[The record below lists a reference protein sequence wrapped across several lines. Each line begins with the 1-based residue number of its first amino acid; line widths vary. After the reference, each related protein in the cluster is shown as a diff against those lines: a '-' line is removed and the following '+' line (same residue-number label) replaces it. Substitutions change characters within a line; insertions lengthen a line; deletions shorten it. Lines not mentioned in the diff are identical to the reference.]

1 MEQHPVAR
9 EAALGAF
16 SGLGIP
22 ETMTP
27 VRDLARGVAQLGAPP
42 TTTGE
47 KVSTALGVPVP
58 AYRMA
63 KGLAEQTY
71 GLGKDVYQGLTSGD
85 MAQAAHGGAGLAT
98 EAGSMLLGGKKAPE
112 VADSAVSAAR
122 TAADIT
128 QIPSFNRV
136 GGHFDAFEKAYG
148 DQPAPMN
155 KSLPAAQ
162 AAAKRMTEN
171 KA

>member
-1 MEQHPVAR
+1 MADESQPDPSQLDVVQHPTLGTLKFPKSMGFDERNQIIQGMEAGAAKVPPPPSATSGFMEQHPVAR

-71 GLGKDVYQGLTSGD
+71 GLGQDGYQGLSSRE
-85 MAQAAHGGAGLAT
+85 MAQAEHGGAAH
-98 EAGSMLLGGKKAPE
+98 
-112 VADSAVSAAR
+112 AR
-122 TAADIT
+122 D
-128 QIPSFNRV
+128 
-136 GGHFDAFEKAYG
+136 
-148 DQPAPMN
+148 
-155 KSLPAAQ
+155 
-162 AAAKRMTEN
+162 
-171 KA
+171 